1 VGQMRA
7 KYAERNGKIL
17 PSAARPPERLAVLAR
32 NMGSGPYTRSRSHAH
47 YKAETTRCPNRV

>member
-32 NMGSGPYTRSRSHAH
+32 NMGSGPYTRSGSH
-47 YKAETTRCPNRV
+47 CPLQGGDHALP